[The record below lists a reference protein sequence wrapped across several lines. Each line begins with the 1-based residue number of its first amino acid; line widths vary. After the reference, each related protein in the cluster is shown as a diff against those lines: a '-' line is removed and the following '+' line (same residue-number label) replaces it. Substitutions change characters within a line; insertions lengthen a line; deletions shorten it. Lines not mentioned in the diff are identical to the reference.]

1 LGIRQVSSLES
12 PVSICEE
19 VTMSSFDDYLF
30 VDRVKKLK
38 GFEKLLLPQTR
49 QAVMAIEGPQDMGK
63 SWLVSKMRQHCQ
75 HPELDLPAAQI
86 DFRNPREMH
95 EIQDVLGLIRLLRNK
110 LGHDDY
116 FNRLNETINNFSQAD
131 LSAATE
137 GLQGLR
143 RNLEAS
149 FNLDEL
155 RGLCFELA
163 VEFENLKGETL
174 HVKTIELVSYCQR
187 RRLLTRLVETCQQ
200 LRPEIDW
207 RTGVTVMLD
216 DEAAGEDTAV
226 SRPTTAFITD
236 NNALLRADSQQERQ
250 HAERQISNA
259 FFDCLGAILL
269 DKTPVVL
276 LFDSVEAAPPEAER
290 WLLDELLPRL
300 NEETLKDLVI
310 IITGRKTP
318 DMSQVNIKHLL
329 VETKLEPFVEAD
341 IREYFEERRK
351 ITDLDIRTIIL
362 TSGGVPGALAMMA
375 DHALITTEEDDDF
388 FSDL

>member
-1 LGIRQVSSLES
+1 
-12 PVSICEE
+12 
-19 VTMSSFDDYLF
+19 MSSFDDYLF
-30 VDRVKKLK
+30 VDRLKKLK
-38 GFEKLLLPQTR
+38 GFEKLLLPETK

-63 SWLVSKMRQHCQ
+63 TWLVSKMRQHCL
-75 HPELDLPAAQI
+75 HPEVNLPAAQI

-95 EIQDVLGLIRLLRNK
+95 EIQDVLGLVRLLRNK
-110 LGHDDY
+110 LGYDDY

-131 LSAATE
+131 LSAATD
-137 GLQGLR
+137 GLQGLQ

-163 VEFENLKGETL
+163 INFENLGGDTL
-174 HVKTIELVSYCQR
+174 RIKTIELVSYCQR
-187 RRLLTRLVETCQQ
+187 RRLLSQLVEVCLK

-207 RTGVTVMLD
+207 RTGVGVML
-216 DEAAGEDTAV
+216 AGEAGADDTAV
-226 SRPTTAFITD
+226 SPTTTAFITD
-236 NNALLRADSQQERQ
+236 SNALLRADSPQERQ

-259 FFDCLGAILL
+259 LFDCLAAVLS
-269 DKTPVVL
+269 DKSPTVF
-276 LFDSVEAAPPEAER
+276 LFDSVEAAPPEAQR

-300 NEETLKDLVI
+300 SEDALKDLVI

-318 DMSQVNIKHLL
+318 DMSHLDIQNLL
-329 VETKLEPFVEAD
+329 VETKLEAFVEAD

-351 ITDLDIRTIIL
+351 ITGLDLRTIIL
-362 TSGGVPGALAMMA
+362 TSGGIPGALAMMA
-375 DHALITTEEDDDF
+375 DHALIKTEADDDF